1 MSSSMVRTVPAIIC
15 DCRGLELQKTH
26 QKLIE
31 TTLNEF
37 LESFREMDVNCDDR
51 QKRQN
56 ILVFQLNELKIKTR
70 FDERKE
76 FFDLKDRQ
84 FGCQRFSRV
93 KIRRKCFEIVYHLNH
108 RKNSI
113 KCIQSVTDFKTVLTD
128 EEAIQLS
135 DVIERAVKIIDM
147 YIDVNNDGNDEF
159 SCSMMKRRVNGGLN
173 MSVDVMTEEPMHSY
187 RNILKDKSTQALAE
201 RERLL
206 KDLTAFTAQL
216 KKDLNLSILLTGNVY
231 DFETVEVVDN
241 QTKS

>member
-15 DCRGLELQKTH
+15 DCRRLELQKTH

-31 TTLNEF
+31 TLNEF

-56 ILVFQLNELKIKTR
+56 ILVFQLNELKKLKTR
-70 FDERKE
+70 FDERKV
-76 FFDLKDRQ
+76 FFDLKDSQ
-84 FGCQRFSRV
+84 FGCQRF
-93 KIRRKCFEIVYHLNH
+93 
-108 RKNSI
+108 
-113 KCIQSVTDFKTVLTD
+113 
-128 EEAIQLS
+128 
-135 DVIERAVKIIDM
+135 
-147 YIDVNNDGNDEF
+147 
-159 SCSMMKRRVNGGLN
+159 MKRRTIDGNNRRVNRGLN
-173 MSVDVMTEEPMHSY
+173 TSVDVMTEKPMHSY

-216 KKDLNLSILLTGNVY
+216 KKDLNLSILLTESVY

>member
-15 DCRGLELQKTH
+15 DCRRLELQKTH

-31 TTLNEF
+31 TLNEF

-56 ILVFQLNELKIKTR
+56 ILVFQLNELKKLKTR
-70 FDERKE
+70 FDERKV
-76 FFDLKDRQ
+76 FFDLKDSQ

-93 KIRRKCFEIVYHLNH
+93 KIRRKCFEIF
-108 RKNSI
+108 
-113 KCIQSVTDFKTVLTD
+113 SVLAD
-128 EEAIQLS
+128 EKAIQLL
-135 DVIERAVKIIDM
+135 DVMERAVKIIDM
-147 YIDVNNDGNDEF
+147 HIDVNNDRNDEF
-159 SCSMMKRRVNGGLN
+159 SCSMMKRRTIDGNNRRVNRGLN
-173 MSVDVMTEEPMHSY
+173 TSVDVMTEKPMHSY

-216 KKDLNLSILLTGNVY
+216 KKDLNLSILLTESVY